1 MPVTVSFADLTHMG
15 QMVAANTV
23 PLGLGYLSGYAR
35 QELGDEIDFE
45 IFKYPD
51 DFADYLDKKTP
62 QIACFSTFAWNLRIH
77 HEYAKHIKAASPG
90 TVTVFGGPNFPGS
103 PEEQKA
109 FLEKF
114 SFIDFYVEFEGEIA
128 FVELF
133 RALKE
138 VNFDVARFK
147 AERRQ
152 TSSLRY
158 VVDGEFVQAPLV
170 TKITD
175 LTVLPSP
182 HLTGL
187 LDKFYDDV
195 LIPMMQSTR
204 GCPYHC
210 AFCWEGGPFF
220 TKIKRFPQERVR
232 GELNYIA
239 DRVKKSVHDLL
250 LVDAN
255 FGMFEEDLDT
265 AREVLKVQAKQPNQW
280 PRTVL
285 AATAKNHKERTIEI
299 VEMLGETLPPT
310 AAVQSTNEVVL
321 AESQRKNVSLDTLIT
336 LARNVDKHGGQSEAE
351 VILCLPMDTREAHFQ
366 SVGDMLDAGMTFIRM
381 YQFMLLPGTA
391 MASRASRDKH
401 KMVTRY
407 RVLPRCFGRYRFR
420 DQVFPVAEIEEI
432 GVANATMPYEH
443 YQDCRDLNLTVET
456 FNNDSIFAD
465 ITRFLALHGIRRSQW
480 VREIYEII
488 HAEGG
493 PLAQLYADYRVEE
506 KKNLWL
512 NLAEIEAFVAKPGV
526 IERYIEG
533 EYGTNELYKYRAL
546 AVFEHLERLHDVAYN
561 AARKLLS
568 SSDKLTKEIEE
579 YLAELERF
587 SRLRKQE
594 VLNTSLVMREKFHY
608 DFVAILE
615 DKFINDPFLHRR
627 PEGVEIELF
636 HTSQQQSLIAGYMVQ
651 YPNNLLGLGRILLRA
666 NMNRL
671 YRRAR

>member
-1 MPVTVSFADLTHMG
+1 
-15 QMVAANTV
+15 
-23 PLGLGYLSGYAR
+23 
-35 QELGDEIDFE
+35 
-45 IFKYPD
+45 
-51 DFADYLDKKTP
+51 
-62 QIACFSTFAWNLRIH
+62 
-77 HEYAKHIKAASPG
+77 
-90 TVTVFGGPNFPGS
+90 
-103 PEEQKA
+103 
-109 FLEKF
+109 
-114 SFIDFYVEFEGEIA
+114 
-128 FVELF
+128 
-133 RALKE
+133 
-138 VNFDVARFK
+138 
-147 AERRQ
+147 
-152 TSSLRY
+152 
-158 VVDGEFVQAPLV
+158 
-170 TKITD
+170 
-175 LTVLPSP
+175 
-182 HLTGL
+182 
-187 LDKFYDDV
+187 
-195 LIPMMQSTR
+195 
-204 GCPYHC
+204 
-210 AFCWEGGPFF
+210 
-220 TKIKRFPQERVR
+220 
-232 GELNYIA
+232 
-239 DRVKKSVHDLL
+239 
-250 LVDAN
+250 
-255 FGMFEEDLDT
+255 
-265 AREVLKVQAKQPNQW
+265 
-280 PRTVL
+280 
-285 AATAKNHKERTIEI
+285 
-299 VEMLGETLPPT
+299 
-310 AAVQSTNEVVL
+310 
-321 AESQRKNVSLDTLIT
+321 
-336 LARNVDKHGGQSEAE
+336 
-351 VILCLPMDTREAHFQ
+351 
-366 SVGDMLDAGMTFIRM
+366 
-381 YQFMLLPGTA
+381 
-391 MASRASRDKH
+391 
-401 KMVTRY
+401 
-407 RVLPRCFGRYRFR
+407 
-420 DQVFPVAEIEEI
+420 
-432 GVANATMPYEH
+432 MPYEH